1 MRKRRPRV
9 VWLPNA
15 RENRY
20 GANGTSV
27 DPADNS
33 AFELSLDYGTDG
45 LNVTGIIGVV
55 SDQPA
60 SLAFAGSLTSLS
72 DLQSSGYRLR
82 RLVGKI
88 FVGIDQ
94 VAGTVATPQATD
106 ILVTAGFIVLR
117 TTQLGAPLSNLGDYA
132 VNALA
137 GVGDPWIWRR
147 SWYLGNNAAK
157 FAQQPAAIT
166 AFLPE
171 SNTILGS
178 ALDGPH
184 LDQKTAR
191 VIGPEERLFFV
202 ASAQAQNPGG
212 QENLTNR
219 CRIVGDVR
227 VLASMRTSSGN
238 RRNASR

>member
-1 MRKRRPRV
+1 MRRRRPRV

-15 RENRY
+15 RQNRY
-20 GANGTSV
+20 NVAGASV

-33 AFELSLDYGTDG
+33 AFSFALDVPTDG
-45 LNVTGIIGVV
+45 TNITGIIGVV

-72 DLQSSGYRLR
+72 DLESSGYRLR

-88 FVGIDQ
+88 FCSADQ
-94 VAGTVATPQATD
+94 VPGTAQTPNWTNV
-106 ILVTAGFIVLR
+106 LVTAGFIVLR
-117 TTQLGAPLSNLGDYA
+117 TTQAGAPLSNLGDYA

-137 GVGDPWIWRR
+137 GIGDPWIWRR
-147 SWYLGNNAAK
+147 TWLLGNNAARL
-157 FAQQPAAIT
+157 AQNITT
-166 AFLPE
+166 AFQPE
-171 SNTILGS
+171 TNTNLGS

-202 ASAQAQNPGG
+202 ASAQAELGFG
-212 QENLTNR
+212 NLNITNTVR
-219 CRIVGDVR
+219 LVGDVR